1 VLAFATRQIAPSK
14 VLLGVAFYGYD
25 WNTSS
30 GGTRSVGFPQAQALA
45 ARYGVDI
52 GYDDTVQSATF
63 SYQSLAGERPPASTA
78 AARVTHTL
86 THREPPPCE
95 VAPPPTTPVPSP
107 AVTPVPGTV
116 QSHEVWVEDH
126 QSAVARLGL
135 ADRYA
140 AGGVATWRLGLE
152 DPLLWEAI
160 QGWRSTVT
168 GSN

>member
-1 VLAFATRQIAPSK
+1 
-14 VLLGVAFYGYD
+14 
-25 WNTSS
+25 
-30 GGTRSVGFPQAQALA
+30 
-45 ARYGVDI
+45 
-52 GYDDTVQSATF
+52 
-63 SYQSLAGERPPASTA
+63 
-78 AARVTHTL
+78 
-86 THREPPPCE
+86 
-95 VAPPPTTPVPSP
+95 
-107 AVTPVPGTV
+107 VPGTV